1 MKKFLSILLT
11 LAMMLSLIIVATLPT
26 AAIDGEWTVVAQGK
40 QEAEQI
46 AEGSYS
52 SVAGYHYDSE
62 GFHLDA
68 ANWAYQTPWA
78 RFVSKQKVDLK
89 EGVYMEIRIDE
100 FNYSK
105 GIDSWFNVMFTDEQV
120 FTPGEATWGDASQN
134 LIRPGN
140 YNGTTYSQ
148 VAWYTGPFNF
158 ATFTEDLVGDVREE
172 DHYFTVALSWDE
184 ANSTFAYTING
195 ISAPESVIT
204 YLNEKWGG
212 DESEAYVGFCFQHS
226 VKGEGI
232 SCTLLKYGTS
242 AETAQTPA
250 GDDYADPIDNS
261 ANHVTAPI
269 EENPSFDPG
278 QPGIFMNGDFGS
290 DIKDIPGSASGET
303 LSVNEDGS
311 MNVVAANKSSSTGVW
326 TVRNSVSYD
335 IADLPI
341 AMIVTRN
348 LCTCS
353 EDDKDE
359 GRCGA
364 YESSNVYI
372 MAGEQLNPEANCMT
386 TATVSWDAYYIGE
399 DSYLSIMVDTSDM
412 EEIFSGRINAVRFDI
427 SNIITDVPGANV
439 FDVCFVAFFAS
450 EDDANAY
457 FENYLTSLGWEDP
470 DADEETTTDAPAG
483 DDTTV
488 GGGEDVTN
496 APAGDDTTKA
506 PEGDDTTN
514 APAGDDTTKAP
525 EGDKKPEGTTA
536 ADDKDGDSKGGCG
549 SVVGFGA
556 IAIVAVASVAGF
568 VSFKKKED

>member
-40 QEAEQI
+40 QETEQI
-46 AEGSYS
+46 GEDSYS

-68 ANWAYQTPWA
+68 ANWAGHTPWA

-89 EGVYMEIRIDE
+89 DGVYMEIRIDE

-140 YNGTTYSQ
+140 YNETTYSQ

-158 ATFTEDLVGDVREE
+158 ATFTDNLVGDVREE

-184 ANSTFAYTING
+184 ANTTFVYTING

-204 YLNEKWGG
+204 YFNEKWGG
-212 DESEAYVGFCFQHS
+212 DESEAYVGFCFQHN
-226 VKGEGI
+226 VKGESI

-242 AETAQTPA
+242 AEAAQAPA
-250 GDDYADPIDNS
+250 GDDYVNPTDYSTNY
-261 ANHVTAPI
+261 VTAPVVK
-269 EENPSFDPG
+269 NPSFDPG
-278 QPGIFMNGDFGS
+278 MPGIFMNGSLDS
-290 DIKDIPGSASGET
+290 DIKNLPGSASGET
-303 LSVNEDGS
+303 ITPNEDGS
-311 MNVVAANKSSSTGVW
+311 VKVVVPNSSSSMGAWIVE
-326 TVRNSVSYD
+326 NAVSYD
-335 IADLPI
+335 IADLPV

-353 EDDKDE
+353 EEDKDE
-359 GRCGA
+359 GRCCA
-364 YESSNVYI
+364 YESSNVYLMTGDKLAADPSC
-372 MAGEQLNPEANCMT
+372 MA
-386 TATVSWDAYYIGE
+386 TASVSWDAYYIGE
-399 DSYLSIMVDTSDM
+399 DSYLSIMLDTTDM
-412 EEIFSGRINAVRFDI
+412 EDMFSGRINSVRFDI
-427 SNIITDVPGANV
+427 SGIRTDVPGANE
-439 FDVCFVAFFAS
+439 FDVCFVAFFAT

-470 DADEETTTDAPAG
+470 DADEETTT
-483 DDTTV
+483 V
-488 GGGEDVTN
+488 
-496 APAGDDTTKA
+496 A
-506 PEGDDTTN
+506 PEGTTV
-514 APAGDDTTKAP
+514 APEGTTVAPEGTTVAPEGTTVAPEGTTAAP

-536 ADDKDGDSKGGCG
+536 APDGDKSRGGCG